1 MKKGGTGFTI
11 VELLIVIVVI
21 AILAA
26 ITVVAYRGVQER
38 ARMSVA
44 LSYSSQIARS
54 PDILDAIAYYTFD
67 QGSGT
72 VVPDKTER
80 GNDGTV
86 FTGGTAT
93 YSTDTPSGT
102 GRSFQFNGSTRITT
116 TIPLQA
122 TYYLKSAWVK
132 PTGCSNIISASSG
145 SSDAFYLPSCRVNA
159 GHNGGWGQ
167 LADTVAL
174 NDGKWHH
181 LVLEF
186 TQTSPTVG
194 TLKLW
199 RDGVLVTAATNTN
212 APVPTGIDA
221 TTPQVGAFG
230 AGNYYTGL
238 MDDIIIITR

>member
-21 AILAA
+21 AILAS
-26 ITVVAYRGVQER
+26 ITVVAYNGIRDR
-38 ARMSVA
+38 ARMSAA

-54 PDILDAIAYYTFD
+54 PEILNAVAYYTFD
-67 QGSGT
+67 EGSGT
-72 VVPDKTER
+72 SVPDRTER
-80 GNDGTV
+80 ANHGTV
-86 FTGGTAT
+86 YTGGTAT

-122 TYYLKSAWVK
+122 TYYLKAAWVK

-145 SSDAFYLPSCRVNA
+145 TSDAFYLPSCRVNA
-159 GHNGGWGQ
+159 GHNGTWTH
-167 LADTVAL
+167 LTDTVAL

-181 LVLEF
+181 LALEF
-186 TQTSPTVG
+186 TQTQTNPTPTG

-199 RDGVLVTAATNTN
+199 RDGVLVQNVTAPSPAT
-212 APVPTGIDA
+212 IDT
-221 TTPQVGAFG
+221 TTPQVGAYG
-230 AGNYYTGL
+230 GGNFYTGL
-238 MDDIIIITR
+238 MDDVIIITK